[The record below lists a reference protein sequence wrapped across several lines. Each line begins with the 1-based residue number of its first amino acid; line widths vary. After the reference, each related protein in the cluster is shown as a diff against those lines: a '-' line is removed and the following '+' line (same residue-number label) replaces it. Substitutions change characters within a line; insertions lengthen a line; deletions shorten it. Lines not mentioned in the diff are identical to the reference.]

1 MNIESGIKLIKE
13 YEGLRLAAYKDAVGV
28 PTIGYGHTSGVR
40 MGDTINKQTA
50 ELLLEDDLAP
60 VMLKLSTYNS
70 IYKWNI
76 NEYNALLSFGYNLG
90 SGAIDQVTNKGKRSK
105 KEIAEKMLLYY
116 NAGGKKLEGLVD
128 RRKAEHD
135 LFIKSTEDVSITE
148 DTTLG
153 AIVDLIYAGY
163 FGNGEDRKN
172 KLYNTIQNL
181 VNGRSKKK

>member
-13 YEGLRLAAYKDAVGV
+13 YEGLRLTAYKDAVGV

-40 MGDTINKQTA
+40 MGDKITKDIA
-50 ELLLEDDLAP
+50 EQLLEDDLAP
-60 VMLKLSTYNS
+60 VMLKLSSYNS

-105 KEIAEKMLLYY
+105 NEIAEKMLLYY
-116 NAGGKKLEGLVD
+116 NAGGKKLDGLVK

-135 LFIKSTEDVSITE
+135 LFIKSSEEVSFNE

-153 AIVDLIYAGY
+153 QIVDLIYSGY

-172 KLYNTIQNL
+172 KLYNMIQNL
-181 VNGRSKKK
+181 VNERSKKK

>member
-13 YEGLRLAAYKDAVGV
+13 YEGLRLTAYRDAVGV

-40 MGDTINKQTA
+40 MGDKITKDIA
-50 ELLLEDDLAP
+50 EQLLEDDLAP
-60 VMLKLSTYNS
+60 VMLKLSSYNS
-70 IYKWNI
+70 TYKWNE

-105 KEIAEKMLLYY
+105 REIAEKMLLYY
-116 NAGGKKLEGLVD
+116 NAGGKKLDGLVK

-135 LFIKSTEDVSITE
+135 LFVNSLQEVTIN
-148 DTTLG
+148 TTLG
-153 AIVDLIYAGY
+153 EIVALVYSGY

-172 KLYNTIQNL
+172 NLYNMIQNF
-181 VNGRSKKK
+181 VNERSKKK